1 MRFACVRGRRYVKL
15 AMIFSVLALICGI
28 SGAAA
33 EEKPKEEKVYRA
45 TVDADGVQ
53 RVQVLGG
60 KFFFDPN
67 HIIVKVNV
75 PVELQVRKES
85 SFIPHNIVIKAP
97 EAGIDVNVSLGEE
110 QKTIS
115 FTPTKTGVYPFY
127 CDKKLL
133 FFKSHREEGMEG
145 ILEVVE

>member
-1 MRFACVRGRRYVKL
+1 MKRMAIL
-15 AMIFSVLALICGI
+15 FSALALVCGI
-28 SGAAA
+28 FGAAA
-33 EEKPKEEKVYRA
+33 ADEKPKEEKVYRA

-53 RVQVLGG
+53 RVKVIGG
-60 KFFFDPN
+60 KYFFDPN

-75 PVELQVRKES
+75 PVELEARKEAS
-85 SFIPHNIVIKAP
+85 VIPHNLVIKAP

-110 QKTIS
+110 PKTIR
-115 FTPTKTGVYPFY
+115 FTPTKTGTYPFY

-145 ILEVVE
+145 TLEVVE